1 VTAGEL
7 LEAAQSFPVSSL
19 KQRLGEGG
27 LVVVAPHPDD
37 ESLACGGLIAEACAE
52 GRPTRVVVVS
62 DGTGSHPASKTYP
75 KARLRDLRESEAR
88 QAVKEL
94 GLDLDKNIEFLRLP
108 DRFVPGDGPFTE
120 WAVERIVACAEEIRA
135 AALFVSWRHDPH
147 CDHQASYGL
156 ARTAHRRLTAV
167 ELFEYTVW
175 GAALPAATPVE
186 PAGGFRL
193 EIGRHLARKR
203 RAIDAHRSQTTN
215 LIADDPNGF
224 RLTATDLA
232 RFALDHEFFFES
244 A

>member
-1 VTAGEL
+1 MTAGEL

-37 ESLACGGLIAEACAE
+37 ESLGCGGLIAEACAE
-52 GRPTRVVVVS
+52 GRPVRVVVVS
-62 DGTGSHPASKTYP
+62 DGTGSHPASKAYP
-75 KARLRDLRESEAR
+75 KARLRDLRENEAR

-94 GLDLDKNIEFLRLP
+94 GLDPGKDIEFLRLP
-108 DRFVPGDGPFTE
+108 DRFVPGDGPFAE
-120 WAVERIVACAEEIRA
+120 RAIERIVASARGGRGGRA
-135 AALFVSWRHDPH
+135 LCELAPRPALRPSSVLSPRARRPTPANRGEALRIHDLGRGP
-147 CDHQASYGL
+147 
-156 ARTAHRRLTAV
+156 
-167 ELFEYTVW
+167 
-175 GAALPAATPVE
+175 PAATPVE

-203 RAIDAHRSQTTN
+203 RAIDAHRSQTTD

-224 RLTATDLA
+224 RLTGTDLA